1 MTASIRA
8 LQSTVIAANAAR
20 EKLGLDVV
28 AFDVSDQLG
37 IAEVFLV
44 VGASNER
51 QAKAIADEIERQLTA
66 IKEKPARVE
75 GLREGRWVLLDYF
88 DLVVHVQQTDER
100 NYYDL
105 ERLWRDCPRL
115 ELPIE
120 ELPLPIGA

>member
-1 MTASIRA
+1 MTASNRA
-8 LQSTVIAANAAR
+8 VQSAIIAANAAR

-37 IAEVFLV
+37 IAELFLV
-44 VGASNER
+44 IGAANER
-51 QAKAIADEIERQLTA
+51 QAKAIADEVERQLTA

-88 DLVVHVQQTDER
+88 DLIVHVQQIDER

-105 ERLWRDCPRL
+105 ERLWRDCPRI

-120 ELPLPIGA
+120 DLPLPIGA

>member
-1 MTASIRA
+1 MTASNRA

-20 EKLGLDVV
+20 EKLGLDVI

-44 VGASNER
+44 IGAANER
-51 QAKAIADEIERQLTA
+51 QAKAIADEVERQLTA

-88 DLVVHVQQTDER
+88 DLIVHVQQTDER
-100 NYYDL
+100 QYYDL
-105 ERLWRDCPRL
+105 ERLWRDCPRI

>member
-1 MTASIRA
+1 MTASKRA
-8 LQSTVIAANAAR
+8 VQSAIIAANAAR

-44 VGASNER
+44 VGANNER
-51 QAKAIADEIERQLTA
+51 QAKSLADEIERQLTA
-66 IKEKPARVE
+66 IHEKPARVE

-100 NYYDL
+100 HYYDL
-105 ERLWRDCPRL
+105 ERLWRDAPRI
-115 ELPIE
+115 ELPTKA
-120 ELPLPIGA
+120 LPLPIGA

>member
-37 IAEVFLV
+37 IAEIFLV

-105 ERLWRDCPRL
+105 ERLWRDCPRI

>member
-1 MTASIRA
+1 MTASNRA
-8 LQSTVIAANAAR
+8 VQSAIIAANAAR

-44 VGASNER
+44 VGANNER
-51 QAKAIADEIERQLTA
+51 QAKSIADEIERQLTA
-66 IKEKPARVE
+66 IHEKPARVE

-88 DLVVHVQQTDER
+88 DLVVHVQQDDER
-100 NYYDL
+100 HYYDL
-105 ERLWRDCPRL
+105 ERLWRDSPRI

-120 ELPLPIGA
+120 VLPLPIVA

>member
-1 MTASIRA
+1 MTASNRA
-8 LQSTVIAANAAR
+8 VQSAIIAANAAR

-44 VGASNER
+44 AGANNER
-51 QAKAIADEIERQLTA
+51 QAKSIADEVERQLTA

-88 DLVVHVQQTDER
+88 DLIVHVQQTDER

-105 ERLWRDCPRL
+105 ERLWRDCPRI

-120 ELPLPIGA
+120 DLPLPIVA

>member
-1 MTASIRA
+1 MTASSRA

-20 EKLGLDVV
+20 EKLGLDVI

-44 VGASNER
+44 VGAANER

-88 DLVVHVQQTDER
+88 DLIVHVQQTDER

-105 ERLWRDCPRL
+105 ERLWRDCPRI
-115 ELPIE
+115 ELPVE
-120 ELPLPIGA
+120 GLPLPIGA

>member
-1 MTASIRA
+1 MTASPRA

-44 VGASNER
+44 VGANNER

-100 NYYDL
+100 HYYDL
-105 ERLWRDCPRL
+105 ERLWRDCSRI
-115 ELPIE
+115 ELPVE

>member
-28 AFDVSDQLG
+28 AFDVSDQFG

-105 ERLWRDCPRL
+105 ERLWRDCPRI

>member
-1 MTASIRA
+1 MTASNRA
-8 LQSTVIAANAAR
+8 VQSAIIAANAAR

-44 VGASNER
+44 VGANNER
-51 QAKAIADEIERQLTA
+51 QAKSIADEVERQLTA
-66 IKEKPARVE
+66 IHEKPARVE

-88 DLVVHVQQTDER
+88 DLVVHVQQDDER
-100 NYYDL
+100 HYYDL
-105 ERLWRDCPRL
+105 ERLWRDSPRI

-120 ELPLPIGA
+120 VLPLPIVA

>member
-1 MTASIRA
+1 MTASSRA

-20 EKLGLDVV
+20 EKLGLDVI

-44 VGASNER
+44 VGAANER

-75 GLREGRWVLLDYF
+75 GLREGRWVMLDYF
-88 DLVVHVQQTDER
+88 DLIVHVQQTDER

-105 ERLWRDCPRL
+105 ERLWRDCPRI
-115 ELPIE
+115 ELPVE
-120 ELPLPIGA
+120 GLPLPIGA

>member
-1 MTASIRA
+1 MTASSRA
-8 LQSTVIAANAAR
+8 LQSAVIAANAAR

-44 VGASNER
+44 IGATNER
-51 QAKAIADEIERQLTA
+51 QAKAIADEVERQLTA

-88 DLVVHVQQTDER
+88 DLIVHVQQTDER
-100 NYYDL
+100 Q
-105 ERLWRDCPRL
+105 
-115 ELPIE
+115 
-120 ELPLPIGA
+120 